1 MDLVSRD
8 DVMDVLRRYYEALKP
23 PYKHQEEREML
34 TKIEQDVRRLD
45 SRKGDNNV

>member
-8 DVMDVLRRYYEALKP
+8 DVIDVLRRYCEALKP
-23 PYKHQEEREML
+23 PYKHQEEQEML

-45 SRKGDNNV
+45 SKGDKDV